1 MDDEP
6 RSPTISRGGLLIAL
20 KREQLLLACALR
32 GMSLEELRQEARL
45 SRPTFQAAIRGKRV
59 RPRTLLK
66 IAQALKRIPVLDEAS
81 QLVTGAVPAI
91 SRSKPGQG
99 SDDEG
104 TPWWLPPV

>member
-1 MDDEP
+1 MGDEP
-6 RSPTISRGGLLIAL
+6 RSPTISRRGLLIAL
-20 KREQLLLACALR
+20 KHEQLLLACALR
-32 GMSLEELRQEARL
+32 GLSLEELRLEAHL

-81 QLVTGAVPAI
+81 QLVAGAPAMR
-91 SRSKPGQG
+91 RSHPGQG

-104 TPWWLPPV
+104 PPWWLPPM